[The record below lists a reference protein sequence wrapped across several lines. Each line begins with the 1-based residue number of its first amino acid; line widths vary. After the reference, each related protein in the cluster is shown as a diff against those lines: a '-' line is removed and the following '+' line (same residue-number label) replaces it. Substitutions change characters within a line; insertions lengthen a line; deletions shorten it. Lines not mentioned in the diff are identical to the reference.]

1 MVRKLLLNRS
11 IFLGV
16 AQLVARS
23 VRDAEAVGSSPI
35 TQTIFLWLQKKQI
48 ELGTGASQGA
58 NGSSPTCGS
67 TSKNNRECLHS
78 CFVFRVEE
86 RCYYT
91 YDFLCKALGL
101 KLKKMGYFG

>member
-58 NGSSPTCGS
+58 NGSSPITQTIFYAPRKVGV
-67 TSKNNRECLHS
+67 TE
-78 CFVFRVEE
+78 
-86 RCYYT
+86 
-91 YDFLCKALGL
+91 
-101 KLKKMGYFG
+101 